1 MRSGVS
7 DPIDTQTRRA
17 ELLSVGKAL
26 ERNRFEAYVT
36 ENLSEAREIVLG
48 EIVPRISPR
57 LVSWGDSLTV
67 IESGILDD
75 IRALSAVEFLDPF
88 EEGLSGKERFALR
101 RRALHADLF
110 ITGTNALTR
119 DGRLVNLDMVGNRV
133 GGITFGPKR
142 VVILVG
148 RNKIVPDL
156 ETAMEQIRN
165 YTAPANAIRHHT
177 GEHPELNPPC
187 VITGVCSD
195 CSSPMRIR
203 NTWTITEKSFPPGRI
218 TVVLINRDLGL

>member
-1 MRSGVS
+1 MNGSVVGEVQ
-7 DPIDTQTRRA
+7 PKQ
-17 ELLSVGKAL
+17 LLSVGKAL
-26 ERNRFEAYVT
+26 EKNRFEVYVT
-36 ENLSEAREIVLG
+36 EELSGARELVRG
-48 EIVPRISPR
+48 KVVSRITPR

-75 IRALSAVEFLDPF
+75 MRALPGIAFLDPF
-88 EEGLSGKERFALR
+88 EEGLSGEERFARL
-101 RRALHADLF
+101 RRALTADLF

-142 VVILVG
+142 VVILAG

-156 ETAMEQIRN
+156 EGAMDRIRN
-165 YTAPANAIRHHT
+165 YAAPANAIRHHT
-177 GEHPELNPPC
+177 GGHPELNPPC
-187 VITGVCSD
+187 VKTGICSD
-195 CSSPMRIR
+195 CASPMRIC